1 MHVILLHIN
10 HQQVLAPHVAFFR
23 AMRIK
28 MHLYLKYTKNLRL
41 KTKSCPYV

>member
-23 AMRIK
+23 VMRIII
-28 MHLYLKYTKNLRL
+28 HLYLKYTKDLRL
-41 KTKSCPYV
+41 KNKYRPYV